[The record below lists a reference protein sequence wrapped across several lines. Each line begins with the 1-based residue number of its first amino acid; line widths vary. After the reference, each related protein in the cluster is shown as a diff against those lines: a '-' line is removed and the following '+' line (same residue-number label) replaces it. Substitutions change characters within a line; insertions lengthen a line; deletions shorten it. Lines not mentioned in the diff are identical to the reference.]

1 MASTIV
7 RAKGQVTI
15 PTEIRRAA
23 GLEEGDPVEVEMT
36 ADGILLRPKKL
47 IDAAQA
53 WFWSASWQE
62 GEREATRD
70 LAAGRTA
77 RYENAEKFL
86 ASLGG
91 APARKAKPKRASP
104 RAGLG
109 TKK

>member
-1 MASTIV
+1 MAGTIM

-23 GLEEGDPVEVEMT
+23 GLEEGDPVEVEIT
-36 ADGILLRPKKL
+36 DDGILLRPKKL

-53 WFWSASWQE
+53 WFWSTPWQE
-62 GEREATRD
+62 GEREVSRD
-70 LAAGRTA
+70 LVAGRVK

-91 APARKAKPKRASP
+91 DRAPKAKQNRSRSRSGRA
-104 RAGLG
+104 
-109 TKK
+109 TK